1 MKHKLIFAVAV
12 LLAGKGLQAQTTMSL
27 RNCVETALTNNFDV
41 QQRALQAQSDEAN
54 WKQSRLNRFP
64 DLNATLGHD
73 FNQGRS
79 IDPFTN
85 QPVTQSFN
93 SAGYGIG
100 SNVVL
105 FNGFAIHN
113 TIKQNAYTFKAAQM
127 DLQQEKDNLTINVIL
142 AYLNVLSSSD
152 QLTQAQN
159 QVQLTLKQVERLQVL
174 DGQGAIKPSDLTDL
188 KGQYAND
195 QLAIISA
202 QNALV
207 TAKVTLSKLM
217 NVRYNK
223 DLAVEQLDPVL
234 SAATYNTTADS
245 IFEVALRNLSLVK
258 AADFRI
264 KSAAKLV
271 KVTKGQLYPT
281 LNFGANASTRF
292 SSVATL
298 NNNKINYTDQLN
310 NNLYYTYGFSMRIP
324 IFNALQ
330 QRNRIKQAQIQ
341 LKTRELAA
349 VNITTQ
355 LNLDINQAYENMSA
369 ASDRYKTT
377 LDQVNAYEQSFN
389 AANSRF
395 QEGVGT
401 PIDYLTAKNNLDR
414 SNISLIIARY
424 DYVLRSKILDYY
436 QGNTLW

>member
-12 LLAGKGLQAQTTMSL
+12 MLSCKGLQAQTPMSL
-27 RNCVETALTNNFDV
+27 RNCVETALNNNFDV

-64 DLNATLGHD
+64 DLNANLGHD
-73 FNQGRS
+73 FNQGRN

-113 TIKQNAYTFKAAQM
+113 NIKQNAYTFKAAQM

-174 DGQGAIKPSDLTDL
+174 DEQGAIKPSDLTDL

-195 QLAIISA
+195 QLSIIAA

-217 NVRYNK
+217 NVMYNK
-223 DLAVEQLDPVL
+223 SLTVEQLDPVL
-234 SAATYNTTADS
+234 FADVYNATADS
-245 IFEVALRNLSLVK
+245 IYEVALKNLALVK
-258 AADFRI
+258 AADYRI
-264 KSAAKLV
+264 KSASQAV
-271 KVTKGQLYPT
+271 KVAKGQLYPT
-281 LNFGANASTRF
+281 LSFGANASTRY
-292 SSVATL
+292 SSVAML

-310 NNLYYTYGFSMRIP
+310 NNLYYSYGFSMRIP

-330 QRNRIKQAQIQ
+330 QRNRVKQAQIQ
-341 LKTRELAA
+341 LKTRELSS

-355 LNLDINQAYENMSA
+355 LNQDINQAYENMSA

-377 LDQVNAYEQSFN
+377 MEQVRAYEESFK
-389 AANSRF
+389 AANARF

-414 SNISLIIARY
+414 SNINLIIARY

-436 QGNTLW
+436 QGNALW

>member
-12 LLAGKGLQAQTTMSL
+12 ILSCKGLQAQTPMSL
-27 RNCVETALTNNFDV
+27 RNCVETALNNNFDV

-54 WKQSRLNRFP
+54 WKQSKLNRFP

-73 FNQGRS
+73 FNQGRN

-113 TIKQNAYTFKAAQM
+113 NIKQNAYTFKAAQM

-195 QLAIISA
+195 QLSIISA

-217 NVRYNK
+217 NVMYNK
-223 DLAVEQLDPVL
+223 SLTVEQLDPVL
-234 SAATYNTTADS
+234 FADVYSVTADS
-245 IFEVALRNLSLVK
+245 IYEVALKNLALVK
-258 AADFRI
+258 AADYRI
-264 KSAAKLV
+264 KSASQAV
-271 KVTKGQLYPT
+271 KVARGQLYPT
-281 LNFGANASTRF
+281 LNFGANASTRY
-292 SSVATL
+292 SSVAML

-310 NNLYYTYGFSMRIP
+310 NNLYYSYGFSMRVP

-330 QRNRIKQAQIQ
+330 QRNRVKQARIQ
-341 LKTRELAA
+341 LKTRELAS

-355 LNLDINQAYENMSA
+355 LNQDINQAYENMSA

-377 LDQVNAYEQSFN
+377 MEQVRAYEESFK
-389 AANSRF
+389 AANARF